1 MTARADLRAASSPK
15 VGAKSRF
22 GPNPGLNF
30 KPYHANV
37 LTDRGKFPFC
47 ARTRHDFVKTLHE
60 TRPVLLTLGSLF
72 RDQDSSI

>member
-1 MTARADLRAASSPK
+1 MARAELRAASSPK

-37 LTDRGKFPFC
+37 LTDRGKFPTGT
-47 ARTRHDFVKTLHE
+47 RT
-60 TRPVLLTLGSLF
+60 
-72 RDQDSSI
+72 

>member
-1 MTARADLRAASSPK
+1 MVAHKSPHIRGTIHQVYPYVTARADLRAASSPK

-37 LTDRGKFPFC
+37 LTDRGKFPTGT
-47 ARTRHDFVKTLHE
+47 RT
-60 TRPVLLTLGSLF
+60 
-72 RDQDSSI
+72 